1 MRLNYPPLF
10 SFIFRIAGIAAL
22 IVILLSNFFNL
33 SISVKDI
40 LLRIGILAIV
50 LLSWRFIEEKKR
62 EEQPRVS
69 LVFYGLFFLGIAN
82 AFLKI
87 IKLQPFLSLLF
98 LFLFCFVVLIEVIL
112 LFNKKISNRSDVI
125 IFPLLGFLSF
135 LTLTQSL

>member
-10 SFIFRIAGIAAL
+10 SFIFRIAGIAVL

-33 SISVKDI
+33 SNSVKDI

-82 AFLKI
+82 AFIKI
-87 IKLQPFLSLLF
+87 VKLQSFFSILF

-112 LFNKKISNRSDVI
+112 IFNKKTSNRSDVI